1 MCISFLEPTKER
13 KRNRR
18 VDKRKWKLNNNK
30 VETKKNV
37 RLIWY
42 KLKNNIWLG
51 HFFYCATISTHANV
65 QWIAIFN
72 CGIIKTEQKNIFLLQ
87 IVWLLICK
95 VVIFKYFAPENWENV
110 IIGHDDSTKIIM
122 LIYSSLHLTH
132 PLVCIVTQKKTVHA
146 FKWIFYEDST
156 FQPTISIHRLGM
168 FCGWIFF
175 CCIRTSVE
183 VAFPLNRLNL
193 NGFQDEMVVKLNLSF
208 IEMSWAMSEF
218 ELSLCGTNVNEFS

>member
-87 IVWLLICK
+87 IVWLLIRK

-132 PLVCIVTQKKTVHA
+132 PLVCIVTQKKLFMHSSG
-146 FKWIFYEDST
+146 FSMKIQLF
-156 FQPTISIHRLGM
+156 
-168 FCGWIFF
+168 
-175 CCIRTSVE
+175 
-183 VAFPLNRLNL
+183 NRL
-193 NGFQDEMVVKLNLSF
+193 FQFTGSEYFVGEYFFVVFVHRWKWHFLW
-208 IEMSWAMSEF
+208 I
-218 ELSLCGTNVNEFS
+218 G